1 MENIKVE
8 VCCQSVQDVIRAKAG
23 GASRVELCSSLF
35 FGGLTPSCGTLIEA
49 KRTRM
54 EIMAMVR
61 PREGGFFYQYN
72 EFKTM
77 LTDARL
83 LLQNGADGIVFG
95 LLREDCSL
103 DYERCREMMEVIG
116 DNTAVFHRAIDLV
129 GERWRETIDML
140 CELGVRR
147 ILTSGQR
154 PTAFEGRERIRQ
166 MREYADGRIE
176 ILPGGG
182 IRPENVRQLLRE
194 TGCDQVHTGMSADGY
209 DNTVLGAPDIHF
221 TATSL
226 PAQNTYR
233 IVDPIGVSQLVE
245 ALRD

>member
-1 MENIKVE
+1 
-8 VCCQSVQDVIRAKAG
+8 
-23 GASRVELCSSLF
+23 
-35 FGGLTPSCGTLIEA
+35 
-49 KRTRM
+49 
-54 EIMAMVR
+54 
-61 PREGGFFYQYN
+61 
-72 EFKTM
+72 
-77 LTDARL
+77 
-83 LLQNGADGIVFG
+83 
-95 LLREDCSL
+95 
-103 DYERCREMMEVIG
+103 
-116 DNTAVFHRAIDLV
+116 
-129 GERWRETIDML
+129 ML

-154 PTAFEGRERIRQ
+154 PTAFEGREQIRQ
-166 MREYADGRIE
+166 MCEYADGRIE

-194 TGCDQVHTGMSADGY
+194 TGCDQVHTGMSASGY

-221 TATSL
+221 TATSP